1 MSDLLLVIPP
11 GLGPLAPHHE
21 ATSGMGHLGPREG
34 AFFYAPHTVALCAAG
49 ARRAGLSVTVL
60 DGTREGNPAEFAR
73 RVVSQPA
80 DVVALFVSEGTRL
93 SDDNFLRLLAH
104 LAWGQAMP
112 RHLLFGPSAHFVTDG
127 WLAEGLAE
135 AALTG
140 EPEAAFATAV
150 EGAAAGKLTGRVE
163 AAALCPDS
171 YRPDGLL
178 ADLDALPLPAWDL
191 VAWQPYGA
199 VGLLSSRGCPARC
212 TFCAYVVAQGR
223 KFRCQSVERTLAEWE
238 WLVREVK
245 PPHIVFR
252 DPVFA
257 HDRQRVVDLCEG
269 IVARGLRYRW
279 MCESRPEH
287 FDGELLKL
295 MAAAGCYAV
304 KIGMES
310 GDPKLLAAVRRIDK
324 PAQAAGYL
332 AQVRRVVAHCRV
344 LRIKPMVYVMAGL
357 PGQTPASLAQ
367 TATAL
372 VDLPPRTS
380 VTAKPYQLHPGTKL
394 EGPAMPV
401 SPAALAALQSVH
413 RYVPG
418 GLRRAWNALR
428 RRGRALLSRFR
439 TPRPAQSGAA
449 LAVAKPESAA
459 EPWLES
465 LAGVRVFLTGG
476 NGFVG
481 GHVARALVEAGAE
494 VVALVR
500 PDSPLGQLADLPVN
514 IVAGD
519 LTRPAGLVA
528 ALAGCRVCFHVA
540 ALYAGAEQAEQ
551 MYAVNAGGTAALLA
565 ACAQAGVSRFVYT
578 STVGTVGRPAQEAVA
593 GAAAPDESA
602 AFNLWDYASP
612 YVRSKFA
619 GECIALSWQ
628 GMGLDVVVVKP
639 TAPVGAGDARPSATG
654 RRILAA
660 LTGET
665 IPYPAGGINHAPVR
679 DIAAGHLLAALRG
692 RPGACYILG
701 HARGNLDQAAFMRMV
716 AAGVGA
722 TVAPPA
728 TPARQT
734 TVALALTAD
743 PARAIRELGLPQ
755 SDLAA
760 AFREEIDWYRAMAA
774 RWPLQREQRR

>member
-11 GLGPLAPHHE
+11 GVGPLAPHHE
-21 ATSGMGHLGPREG
+21 AASGMGHLGPRNG
-34 AFFYAPHTVALCAAG
+34 AFFYAPHTAALCAAV
-49 ARRAGLSVTVL
+49 ARQSSLSVTVL
-60 DGTREGNPAEFAR
+60 DGTREDNPAEFAR

-80 DVVALFVSEGTRL
+80 DVVALLISEGTRL

-104 LAWGQAMP
+104 LAEGQAIP
-112 RHLLFGPSAHFVTDG
+112 RRLLFGPSAHFVVDG

-150 EGAAAGKLTGRVE
+150 EGVTAGRLTGRVE
-163 AAALCPDS
+163 AAALCPDR
-171 YRPDGLL
+171 YRADGLL
-178 ADLDALPLPAWDL
+178 ADLDALPFPAWDL

-199 VGLLSSRGCPARC
+199 AGLLSSRGCPARC

-223 KFRCQSVERTLAEWE
+223 KFRHQSVERTLAEWV

-304 KIGMES
+304 KLGMES
-310 GDPKLLAAVRRIDK
+310 GDPELLTALRRVDR
-324 PAQAAGYL
+324 PEQAAGYL

-372 VDLPPRTS
+372 VELLPRTV
-380 VTAKPYQLHPGTKL
+380 VTAKPYQPHPGTKL
-394 EGPAMPV
+394 TGPATAV

-418 GLRRAWNALR
+418 GVRRVWHALR
-428 RRGRALLSRFR
+428 RRGRRLLSKLRGPQPSR
-439 TPRPAQSGAA
+439 SGPAAPPAQPEPAA
-449 LAVAKPESAA
+449 Q
-459 EPWLES
+459 PWLAS

-481 GHVARALVEAGAE
+481 GHVARALVEAGAQ

-500 PDSPLGQLADLPVN
+500 PDSPLGQLADLPVDV
-514 IVAGD
+514 VAGD
-519 LTRPAGLVA
+519 LTRPGGWTA

-565 ACAQAGVSRFVYT
+565 ACAQAGVKRFVYT
-578 STVGTVGRPAQEAVA
+578 STIGTVGRPAQEAVD

-602 AFNLWDYASP
+602 AFNLWEHASP

-628 GMGLDVVVVKP
+628 GAGLDVVVVKP

-660 LTGET
+660 LTGEA

-701 HARGNLDQAAFMRMV
+701 HAAGNLDQAAFLRMV
-716 AAGVGA
+716 AAGAGA
-722 TVAPPA
+722 TVVPPA
-728 TPARQT
+728 TASRQT
-734 TVALALTAD
+734 TVALALTAN
-743 PARAIRELGLPQ
+743 PARAVRELGLPQ
-755 SDLAA
+755 SELAA

-774 RWPLQREQRR
+774 RWPAQREQRR